1 VHWLAIR
8 LDGAEPAEGTHAK
21 ATSSKEFAMTP
32 PSSAT
37 AHAKANDADPVV
49 AAVERPTPAGVNAPG
64 FGSDVIADALRALDV
79 PYIALTPGASY
90 RGLHDSI
97 VNYLG
102 NTKPQMLL
110 CLHEEAAVA
119 IAHGY
124 AKVTGKAMVT
134 AVHSNVGLMH
144 ATMAMFN
151 AWCDRMPVVVLG
163 ATGPV
168 DAAKRRPWIDWIH
181 TARDQGALVREY
193 TKWDD
198 QPSSPGAARE
208 AILRGTWIANTAPCG
223 PVYIN
228 FDAELQEAR
237 VSEPLPPIDVVRY
250 MPPVATAAPAELI
263 REAAAVLKGAKQVL
277 VLAGRASRS
286 MPAWDARVALAEALN
301 ARVVTDLKIGAT
313 FPTDHPLYVG
323 SPRAITPDSVEGL
336 KNVDVVLSLDWVD
349 LAGALRFFG
358 PSPSAKVIQISLD
371 HRIHNGWSMDHQ
383 GLPPV
388 DLLLS
393 ADPDMIVPELVKEI
407 GKSAKPHAMPTP
419 RRRAEN
425 EPAGFTNEHIARA
438 LRKVLGNR
446 TVTYTHLPL
455 SWDDSWIV
463 LRHPLDYIGSDGGGG
478 VGGGP
483 GISVGAALALKGSG
497 RLPIAVCGD
506 GDFLMGVTALWTA
519 VHYKIPLLFVLAN
532 NRSFY
537 NDELHQERM
546 ARARNRPIE
555 NKWIGQRMAD
565 PEVDLAA
572 MGRAQGAAGFGPVTK
587 PGDLTGALQQ
597 SIAAV
602 DAGQVAVVDVRV
614 EPGYTAA
621 MTAAMTRGGS

>member
-1 VHWLAIR
+1 
-8 LDGAEPAEGTHAK
+8 
-21 ATSSKEFAMTP
+21 MTP
-32 PSSAT
+32 LSSA
-37 AHAKANDADPVV
+37 AARAKANEADPTV
-49 AAVERPTPAGVNAPG
+49 AALERPTPAGVNAPG
-64 FGSDVIADALRALDV
+64 FGSDVIADALRVLEI

-102 NTKPQMLL
+102 NTQPQMLL

-168 DAAKRRPWIDWIH
+168 DAVKRRPWIDWIH

-228 FDAELQEAR
+228 FDAELQEAKI
-237 VSEPLPPIDVVRY
+237 SEPLPSIEPARY
-250 MPPVATAAPAELI
+250 MPPVATAAPAESV

-277 VLAGRASRS
+277 LLAGRASRNED
-286 MPAWDARVALAEALN
+286 AWNTRVALAEALN
-301 ARVVTDLKIGAT
+301 ARVVTDLKIGAS

-323 SPRAITPDSVEGL
+323 SPRAITPESVEGL
-336 KNVDVVLSLDWVD
+336 KTVDAVLSLDWVD

-358 PSPSAKVIQISLD
+358 PSPAVKVIQISLD

-383 GLPPV
+383 ALPPV

-393 ADPDMIVPELVKEI
+393 ADPDQVVAQLVKEI
-407 GKSAKPHAMPTP
+407 GQSAKPHAMPHAMPHPKPHAVPSP
-419 RRRAEN
+419 RTVSDK

-438 LRKVLGNR
+438 LRKAVADR

-455 SWDDSWIV
+455 SWDERWLT

-483 GISVGAALALKGSG
+483 GISVGAALALRGTG
-497 RLPIAVCGD
+497 RLPVAICGD
-506 GDFLMGVTALWTA
+506 GDFLMGVTAVWTA

-532 NRSFY
+532 NSSFY

-572 MGRAQGAAGFGPVTK
+572 MARAQGATGFGPVTK
-587 PGDLTGALQQ
+587 PGDLVAVLEKA
-597 SIAAV
+597 IAAV